1 MKRLRT
7 LVPIAAA
14 ALVLSGCAMAGT
26 ASGPAATIDP
36 NAKVSGSITVWSWDA
51 AAVSLKRLAGEYEK
65 KHSGTTIKVV
75 DIGYDNAYDKLSVG
89 LQAGTGLPDVVTIE
103 TDHTPGYLSQFP
115 KGFTDLTPIIGSK
128 KADFDPSK
136 WAASVDSTGAVKA
149 VPWDSGTVGLFYRS
163 DYLDAAGVDPAS
175 LTTWD
180 ALVTAGEKIKA
191 ATGHTLLTADV
202 SSGGLFQMLLQQQ
215 GQGLFDQK
223 GDITVSS
230 PQAVK
235 ALTLLKELNDKGLL
249 KNVKGWDAR
258 VTSAKNGD
266 SAVTPEAVWWIA
278 TLTGEAAE
286 LSGKYG
292 VAELPAFGSDGAR
305 TSNSGGSALA
315 VPTQAKNPQLAASFA
330 AFALADTANQ
340 VSMMKKDGLF
350 PSYLPALKDP
360 LFQQPDP
367 YFGGQKVY
375 QLFAEQTA
383 KIPAISYTA
392 DNAKAGDIVANA
404 VVSSVIN
411 GADPATA
418 LKDAAKQIA
427 TATGRTIAG

>member
-7 LVPIAAA
+7 LVPLAAA

-26 ASGPAATIDP
+26 ASGPAATLDP
-36 NAKVSGSITVWSWDA
+36 DAKVSGSITVWSWDA
-51 AAVSLKRLAGEYEK
+51 AAVSLKRLAGAYEK
-65 KHSGTTIKVV
+65 EHSGTSIKVV

-89 LQAGTGLPDVVTIE
+89 LQAGTGLPDLVTIE

-115 KGFTDLTPIIGSK
+115 AGFTDLTPIIGDK

-136 WAASVDSTGAVKA
+136 WAASVDASGAVKA

-180 ALVTAGEKIKA
+180 SLVTAGEKIKA
-191 ATGHTLLTADV
+191 QTGHTLLTADI

-215 GQGLFDQK
+215 GQGLFDDK
-223 GDITVSS
+223 GDIAVSS

-249 KNVKGWDAR
+249 KNVTGWDAR

-278 TLTGEAAE
+278 TLTGEAQE

-292 VAELPAFGSDGAR
+292 VTELPAFGTDSAR

-315 VPTQAKNPQLAASFA
+315 VPAQAKNPQLAASFA

-360 LFQQPDP
+360 LFQQSDP

-375 QLFAEQTA
+375 RLFAEQTA

>member
-7 LVPIAAA
+7 LVPLAAA

-26 ASGPAATIDP
+26 ASRPAVTIDP
-36 NAKVSGSITVWSWDA
+36 AAKVSGSITVWSWDA
-51 AAVSLKRLAGEYEK
+51 AAVSLKRLAKVYEK
-65 KHSGTTIKVV
+65 KHARTTIKVV

-115 KGFTDLTPIIGSK
+115 KGFIDLTPVIGDK

-136 WAASVDSTGAVKA
+136 WAASVDSTGAVRA

-163 DYLDAAGVDPAS
+163 DYLRAAGVDPAS

-180 ALVTAGEKIKA
+180 ALVAAGEKIKA

-202 SSGGLFQMLLQQQ
+202 STGGLFQMLLQQQ
-215 GQGLFDQK
+215 GQGLFDK
-223 GDITVSS
+223 RGDITVAS

-235 ALTLLKELNDKGLL
+235 ALTLLKELNEKGLL

-286 LSGKYG
+286 LRGKYG
-292 VAELPAFGSDGAR
+292 VTELPAFGSAGAR
-305 TSNSGGSALA
+305 TTNNGGSALA
-315 VPTQAKNPQLAASFA
+315 VPSQAKNPQLAASFA
-330 AFALADTANQ
+330 SFALADATNQ
-340 VSMMKKDGLF
+340 VSMMKEDGLF

-360 LFQQPDP
+360 LFQQSEP

-383 KIPAISYTA
+383 KIPAITYTA

-404 VVSSVIN
+404 VVSSVVN

-418 LKDAAKQIA
+418 LRSAAQQIA
-427 TATGRTIAG
+427 TATGRSIAR